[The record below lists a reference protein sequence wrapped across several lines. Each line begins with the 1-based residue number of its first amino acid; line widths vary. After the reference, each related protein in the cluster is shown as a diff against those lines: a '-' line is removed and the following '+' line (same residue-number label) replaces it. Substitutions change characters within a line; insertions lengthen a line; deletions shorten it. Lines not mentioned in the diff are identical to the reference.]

1 VCTHAIIH
9 LSYEVYL
16 YKKLKGGWEN
26 LPDTKK
32 LTKICV
38 SLLKKSIIAFH
49 VYVFTSDMSAV
60 YLVIGNSNI
69 KGITTG
75 GGIRVFSV
83 THFINIVCHKTGSYA
98 RLLWKRLISDTSKFT
113 EVKEALVLA
122 VPSTKIRK
130 FTTPGMTI
138 EGLQKL
144 LCMLKLDEDIR
155 PIVEDTFARYMNGDT
170 SMLIEVDLNSTV
182 SPENL
187 HYNFEPPLTGS
198 LHKKQK
204 NIK

>member
-1 VCTHAIIH
+1 
-9 LSYEVYL
+9 
-16 YKKLKGGWEN
+16 
-26 LPDTKK
+26 
-32 LTKICV
+32 
-38 SLLKKSIIAFH
+38 
-49 VYVFTSDMSAV
+49 MSAV
-60 YLVIGNSNI
+60 YLVLGNETVRGMSTRA
-69 KGITTG
+69 GLQ
-75 GGIRVFSV
+75 VFSALD
-83 THFINIVCHKTGSYA
+83 FINIVCHKTGSYA
-98 RLLWKRLISDTSKFT
+98 RLLWKRLIRDTSKFT
-113 EVKEALVLA
+113 EVKEALVSA

-138 EGLQKL
+138 EGLQEL
-144 LCMLKLDEDIR
+144 LCMLKVDEDIR

-204 NIK
+204 KCKVGIR